1 MGLVKS
7 EGIVLKAGRLRETSK
22 IVNLYTDRFGKLT
35 VVAKGALKPGSRF
48 GADLEGCN
56 HILAVIYRREGKEID
71 YLSSTDILNDFPKT
85 KAELPKWT
93 AACGACEL
101 VDKATSGEEAQ
112 AQLFASLLGTLKGIE
127 YSTSGRV
134 AVHFWHFVL
143 RLLEILGY
151 RPDFSSCVKCRKRV
165 EEDEVLFS
173 AADGGLVCRNC
184 SIEAE
189 FYHKLSRSTAGKVS
203 LLQKRRSENL
213 SRINLTR
220 SEKEEIRRVLP
231 AFWKYHLGDKL
242 DLKSFEFMEKV
253 AGDRVR

>member
-7 EGIVLKAGRLRETSK
+7 EGIVLKAGKLRETSK

-48 GADLEGCN
+48 GADLEVCN

-112 AQLFASLLGTLKGIE
+112 AQLFASLLGALKGIE
-127 YSTSGRV
+127 SSASGRV
-134 AVHFWHFVL
+134 AVYFWHFVL

-151 RPDFSSCVKCRKRV
+151 RPNFSGCVRCGKTIKK
-165 EEDEVLFS
+165 DEVLFS
-173 AADGGLVCRNC
+173 APDGGLVCEEC
-184 SIEAE
+184 TLETE
-189 FYHKLSRSTAGKVS
+189 FYHKLSRSAAGKIV
-203 LLQKRRSENL
+203 LLQSKRSPSLRGI
-213 SRINLTR
+213 RLTV
-220 SEKEEIRRVLP
+220 SDKEQMRRVLP
-231 AFWKYHLGDKL
+231 DFWKYHLGDKL

-253 AGDRVR
+253 TGDRVT